1 MYHFNKVEKGR
12 WRNMYLAAA
21 SQNRVVHLVREDEYK
36 EYFESTTNGILH
48 LDNNMRIKSL
58 NREAERI
65 GGVDRSNVIGKRVEV
80 VFQKFGAQFL
90 KIFDTSDFEDIK
102 TANLS
107 LKVNEQV
114 IYVHTDALKLMD
126 SSGVFN
132 GMIVILQ
139 DVSAVRAAIKQIQTT
154 QMLVSLGE
162 LAAGVAH
169 HVRTPLTTISGYLQ
183 VMLGRI
189 DDDKYT
195 VRRDVLETLLGEVS
209 YINDVV
215 KELILFAKP
224 PVQKEPDVD
233 INRLLEDALRLVFK
247 EIGGEKID
255 INKELVKNL
264 PTIIADNN
272 LIKQAV
278 MNIMQNAIESMD
290 GEGVLGIKT
299 WMNAELS
306 MLVIAINDTGAGV
319 TPEIMSRIFEPF
331 YTTKLDRVGL
341 GLPIANRIIVE
352 HGGFVNV
359 SSGEKGGT
367 KVHIYLPIVDDCT
380 NRLAVIHQQ
389 ILNLQ

>member
-1 MYHFNKVEKGR
+1 
-12 WRNMYLAAA
+12 MYLAAT
-21 SQNRVVHLVREDEYK
+21 SQNRLVHVVKEDEYK
-36 EYFESTTNGILH
+36 EYFESTTNGIVH
-48 LDNNMRIKSL
+48 LDSGMRIKSL

-65 GGVDRSNVIGKRVEV
+65 GGMDRSAVIGKRAEII
-80 VFQKFGAQFL
+80 FQKYGEQFL
-90 KIFDTSDFEDIK
+90 KFFDVSEYEDIR
-102 TANLS
+102 TANIS
-107 LKVNEQV
+107 LKINDQV
-114 IYVHTDALKLMD
+114 IYIHADALSLID
-126 SSGVFN
+126 SSGEFN

-224 PVQKEPDVD
+224 PVQKEPNVD
-233 INRLLEDALRLVFK
+233 LNRLLEEALLLSFK
-247 EIGGEKID
+247 DIGGEKIN
-255 INKELVKNL
+255 ISKELAKNL
-264 PTIIADNN
+264 PVITADNN
-272 LIKQAV
+272 LLKQAV

-290 GEGVLGIKT
+290 GEGVLSVKS

-306 MLVIAINDTGAGV
+306 MLVLAINDTGAGV

-341 GLPIANRIIVE
+341 GLPIANRIIAE
-352 HGGFVNV
+352 HGGFVNI
-359 SSGEKGGT
+359 SAGEKGGT
-367 KVHIYLPIVDDCT
+367 KVHIYLPILDDCN
-380 NRLAVIHQQ
+380 NRLSVIHQQ

>member
-1 MYHFNKVEKGR
+1 
-12 WRNMYLAAA
+12 MYLAAT
-21 SQNRVVHLVREDEYK
+21 SQNRLVHLVKEDEYK
-36 EYFESTTNGILH
+36 EYFEATTNGIIH
-48 LDNNMRIKSL
+48 LDSGMRIRSL

-65 GGVDRSNVIGKRVEV
+65 GGMDRSVIGKRAELI
-80 VFQKFGAQFL
+80 FQKYGDQFL
-90 KIFDTSDFEDIK
+90 KFFDVSAYEDIR
-102 TANLS
+102 TANIS
-107 LKVNEQV
+107 LKINDQI
-114 IYVHTDALKLMD
+114 IYIHADALRLVD
-126 SSGVFN
+126 SSGEFN

-224 PVQKEPDVD
+224 PVQKEPNVNL
-233 INRLLEDALRLVFK
+233 NRLLEQALLLSFK
-247 EIGGEKID
+247 DIGGEKIN
-255 INKELVKNL
+255 ISKELAKTLPMITADKNL
-264 PTIIADNN
+264 
-272 LIKQAV
+272 LKQAV

-290 GEGVLGIKT
+290 GEGMLSVKS

-306 MLVIAINDTGAGV
+306 MLVLAINDTGAGV

-341 GLPIANRIIVE
+341 GLPIANRIITE
-352 HGGFVNV
+352 HGGFVNI
-359 SSGEKGGT
+359 SAGEKGGT
-367 KVHIYLPIVDDCT
+367 KVHIYLPIIDDCN
-380 NRLAVIHQQ
+380 NRLSVVHQQ

>member
-1 MYHFNKVEKGR
+1 
-12 WRNMYLAAA
+12 MYLAAT
-21 SQNRVVHLVREDEYK
+21 SQNRLVHLVKEDEYK
-36 EYFESTTNGILH
+36 EYFESTTNGIVH
-48 LDNNMRIKSL
+48 LDSGMRIKSL

-65 GGVDRSNVIGKRVEV
+65 GGMDRSAVIGKRAELI
-80 VFQKFGAQFL
+80 FQKYGEQFL
-90 KIFDTSDFEDIK
+90 KFFDVSEYEDIR
-102 TANLS
+102 TANIS
-107 LKVNEQV
+107 LKINDQV
-114 IYVHTDALKLMD
+114 IYIHADALRLVD
-126 SSGVFN
+126 ASGEFN

-224 PVQKEPDVD
+224 PVQKEPNVNL
-233 INRLLEDALRLVFK
+233 NRLLEEALLLSFK
-247 EIGGEKID
+247 DIGGEKIN
-255 INKELVKNL
+255 ISKELAKNL
-264 PTIIADNN
+264 PVITADNN
-272 LIKQAV
+272 LLKQAI

-290 GEGVLGIKT
+290 GEGLLSVKS

-306 MLVIAINDTGAGV
+306 MLVLAINDTGAGV

-341 GLPIANRIIVE
+341 GLPIANRIIAE
-352 HGGFVNV
+352 HGGFVNI
-359 SSGEKGGT
+359 SAGEKGGT
-367 KVHIYLPIVDDCT
+367 KVHIYLPIIDDCN
-380 NRLAVIHQQ
+380 NRLSVVHQQ

>member
-1 MYHFNKVEKGR
+1 MYV
-12 WRNMYLAAA
+12 AAT
-21 SQNRVVHLVREDEYK
+21 SQNRLVHLVREDEYK
-36 EYFESTTNGILH
+36 EYFESTTNGIIH
-48 LDNNMRIKSL
+48 FDNQMRIRSL

-65 GGVDRSNVIGKRVEV
+65 AAIDRAIVIGKRAES
-80 VFQKFGAQFL
+80 VFRKYGEQFL
-90 KIFDTSDFEDIK
+90 KIFNVSEYEDIK
-102 TANLS
+102 TANIS
-107 LKVNEQV
+107 LKINDQV
-114 IYVHTDALKLMD
+114 IYLHIDALKLVD
-126 SSGVFN
+126 SSGEFN

-183 VMLGRI
+183 IMLGRI

-224 PVQKEPDVD
+224 PVQKKPGVD
-233 INRLLEDALRLVFK
+233 LNRLLEEALLLSFK
-247 EIGGEKID
+247 DIDGEKIN
-255 INKELVKNL
+255 ISKELSKNL
-264 PTIIADNN
+264 PVITADNN
-272 LIKQAV
+272 LVKQAV

-290 GEGVLGIKT
+290 GEGVLSIKS

-306 MLVIAINDTGAGV
+306 MLVLAINDTGAGI
-319 TPEIMSRIFEPF
+319 TPEILSRIFEPF

-341 GLPIANRIIVE
+341 GLPIANRIIAE
-352 HGGFVNV
+352 HGGFVNI
-359 SSGEKGGT
+359 SAGEKGGT

-380 NRLAVIHQQ
+380 SRLAIVHQQ